1 MDFSVGPDENRMR
14 EESSDNFELRW
25 RNRFERFG
33 RSYDSDALIAGWSAS
48 GLAARLRAFETLF
61 DGAQQGEWLD
71 VGCGAGTYVRALL
84 GRGVE
89 RVYGLDYSVP
99 SLGKAKAM
107 AAGDAAVWL
116 AGDARRLPF
125 RAAAFDGVLCFGVS
139 QALADCEALV
149 SELVRVTRPKGEIWI
164 DGLNQSCLLHAG
176 EILMGRLRREPLR
189 VRYESA
195 ARLRC
200 LLLAAGCGQAWIHW
214 VPIFPQRLQR
224 LQSVSERMRL
234 GRIPGL
240 GRVLSHAFSIRARK
254 AL

>member
-1 MDFSVGPDENRMR
+1 MR
-14 EESSDNFELRW
+14 EGSPENFELRW
-25 RNRFERFG
+25 RSRFERFG

-99 SLGKAKAM
+99 SLEKAKAM
-107 AAGDAAVWL
+107 TSGDAAVWL

-125 RAAAFDGVLCFGVS
+125 RAATFAGVLCFGVT

-149 SELVRVTRPKGEIWI
+149 NELVRVTRPEGEIWI
-164 DGLNQSCLLHAG
+164 DGLNRGCALHAG
-176 EILMGRLRREPLR
+176 EVLMQRLRQQPLR
-189 VRYESA
+189 VRYENA
-195 ARLRC
+195 EGLRQ
-200 LLLAAGCGQAWIHW
+200 LLLTAGCVNARIDW
-214 VPIFPQRLQR
+214 VPIFPRKLQR
-224 LQSVSERMRL
+224 LQAVSDWMQL
-234 GRIPGL
+234 GKMPGI
-240 GRVLSHAFSIRARK
+240 GRVMSHAFLIHARK
-254 AL
+254 GPAPASP